1 MAEKRTI
8 ELEVKESGFQ
18 SLKSQLREAQAE
30 VASLSDKF
38 GATSKQAV
46 EAAKAAA
53 ILKDKIGDAKALTDA
68 FNPDA
73 KFKAF
78 SGALVGVAGG
88 FSAVTGA
95 LGAFGKQNE
104 EVEAVLLKVQSAM
117 ALASGLQAVGESID
131 SFKQLGA
138 VLKANAIVQRALT
151 AAQWLYNAAM
161 AANPIGAIVVAI
173 TALIA
178 AGYALIKM
186 FSSSN
191 EANAKNE
198 AAVKKNTAALKEQ
211 VKANEKSS
219 AALKT
224 KNGHEYEMAKAAGAS
239 SEALR
244 KLALKHADEQIAL
257 EKASLATAK
266 NTYEKEKNTLANLKN
281 AGATDEVIEKQKEL
295 TVEARKNATKER
307 EDLQSAVDNKAAII
321 RANEVEIQQ
330 ELTSSQNKKIDDEK
344 AANEKS
350 LENAKTANEKR
361 LELEK
366 EDNEKLKKAT
376 EDLNNELEKIAQDW
390 EDKQKTAKQKRVD
403 DAKKAEQ
410 DIYDNA
416 IGYLEAAIIA
426 DENNIK
432 AKKDLLDIER
442 NLELQNAELTK
453 GEIAAIN
460 AKYDKAQID
469 ADKANAAALKEIKQ
483 KNVDFTL
490 ESATQA
496 LSIITDLA
504 QQSQDKFKSLNTAV
518 LNDQQTTDEQKQ
530 RLLDE
535 NNKRAKKAFEIQ
547 KAASIASTLINTY
560 MSARSA
566 YFSQFLP
573 IPDPSSPIRGGIA
586 AGLSV
591 AGGLVAVKNIA
602 SQKFEG
608 ASMSGGGGGG
618 GGSMGG
624 GGAPTAPNFNI
635 VGNSGINQLAE
646 LGGQPIQAYVVS
658 GEVTSAQSLDRNR
671 IQNATF

>member
-18 SLKSQLREAQAE
+18 SLKAQLRAAQAD
-30 VASLSDKF
+30 VAALSDKF

-46 EAAKAAA
+46 EAAKSAA
-53 ILKDKIGDAKALTDA
+53 ILKDKIQDAKSLTDA

-104 EVEAVLLKVQSAM
+104 EVEAALLKVQSAM

-138 VLKANAIVQRALT
+138 VLKANALIQKVLT
-151 AAQWLYNAAM
+151 AAQYVYNAAM
-161 AANPIGAIVVAI
+161 AANPVGAIVVAI

-191 EANAKNE
+191 DANAKNE

-219 AALKT
+219 EALKI
-224 KNGHEYEMAKAAGAS
+224 KNGHEYEMAKASGAS

-295 TVEARKNATKER
+295 TIEARKNATKER
-307 EDLQSAVDNKAAII
+307 EDLQSAVDNKASII
-321 RANEVEIQQ
+321 RANEVEVRN
-330 ELTSSQNKKIDDEK
+330 ELTNSNKKKVDDAK
-344 AANEKS
+344 AANDKIN
-350 LENAKTANEKR
+350 ENQKIANEKR
-361 LELEK
+361 K
-366 EDNEKLKKAT
+366 
-376 EDLNNELEKIAQDW
+376 EDLNKINEFTSDAAKANLDATKTEQQLELDAIENKYKEQIALATKYGKSTTEIIDA
-390 EDKQKTAKQKRVD
+390 QKNEENLVNTKYIQIELD
-403 DAKKAEQ
+403 AEQ
-410 DIYDNA
+410 LKQDKLN
-416 IGYLEAAIIA
+416 
-426 DENNIK
+426 
-432 AKKDLLDIER
+432 
-442 NLELQNAELTK
+442 
-453 GEIAAIN
+453 EIAATKK
-460 AKYDKAQID
+460 AKDAQDAADKVILDKAAAD
-469 ADKANAAALKEIKQ
+469 AEIAAAK
-483 KNVDFTL
+483 
-490 ESATQA
+490 
-496 LSIITDLA
+496 
-504 QQSQDKFKSLNTAV
+504 AV
-518 LNDQQTTDEQKQ
+518 AEQKAAIQ
-530 RLLDE
+530 MQGLDVALQGVQLI
-535 NNKRAKKAFEIQ
+535 KGVFEQQKGIQ
-547 KAASIASTLINTY
+547 KAAVIAESAIGIAKMIIANKLANVAALATPQAIATSGAAAVPVIALNNISTGI
-560 MSARSA
+560 
-566 YFSQFLP
+566 
-573 IPDPSSPIRGGIA
+573 GIA
-586 AGLSV
+586 A
-591 AGGLVAVKNIA
+591 NIA
-602 SQKFEG
+602 ATGKALKTLG
-608 ASMSGGGGGG
+608 GGTAPTAPPLGGGGGG
-618 GGSMGG
+618 GGGVS
-624 GGAPTAPNFNI
+624 APNFNI

-658 GEVTSAQSLDRNR
+658 GEVTSAQALDRNR

>member
-104 EVEAVLLKVQSAM
+104 EVEAALLKVQSAM

-138 VLKANAIVQRALT
+138 VLKANALVQRALT

-307 EDLQSAVDNKAAII
+307 EDLQDAVDNKAAII

-403 DAKKAEQ
+403 DAKKGEQ

-416 IGYLEAAIIA
+416 IGYLNATLIA
-426 DENNIK
+426 DENNLQ
-432 AKKDLLDIER
+432 AKKDLLDVQR
-442 NLELQNAELTK
+442 NLELQNAELTG

-460 AKYDKAQID
+460 AKYDKAQAD
-469 ADKANAAALKEIKQ
+469 ADKAAADAEIAAAR
-483 KNVDFTL
+483 
-490 ESATQA
+490 
-496 LSIITDLA
+496 
-504 QQSQDKFKSLNTAV
+504 AV
-518 LNDQQTTDEQKQ
+518 AEQKAAIQ
-530 RLLDE
+530 MQGLDTALQGVQLI
-535 NNKRAKKAFEIQ
+535 KGVFEQQKGIQ
-547 KAASIASTLINTY
+547 KAAVIAESAIGIAKMIIANKLANVAALATPQAIATSGAAAVPVIALNNISTGI
-560 MSARSA
+560 
-566 YFSQFLP
+566 
-573 IPDPSSPIRGGIA
+573 GIA
-586 AGLSV
+586 A
-591 AGGLVAVKNIA
+591 NIA
-602 SQKFEG
+602 ATGKALKTLG
-608 ASMSGGGGGG
+608 GGTAPTAPPLGDGGGGGG
-618 GGSMGG
+618 GVS
-624 GGAPTAPNFNI
+624 APNFNI

-658 GEVTSAQSLDRNR
+658 GEVTSAQALDRNR

>member
-30 VASLSDKF
+30 VASLSEKF

-104 EVEAVLLKVQSAM
+104 EVEAALLKVQSAM

-138 VLKANAIVQRALT
+138 VLKANALVQRALT

-161 AANPIGAIVVAI
+161 AANPVGAIVVAI

-224 KNGHEYEMAKAAGAS
+224 KNGHEYDMAKAAGAS

-244 KLALKHADEQIAL
+244 ILALKHADEQIAL

-295 TVEARKNATKER
+295 TIEARKNATKER

-330 ELTSSQNKKIDDEK
+330 ELTNSQNKKIDDEK
-344 AANEKS
+344 AANEKIK
-350 LENAKTANEKR
+350 EANKTASDNARETRKEDLAKIKEFTAEAAKENLDATKTEQQ
-361 LELEK
+361 LELEVIENKYK
-366 EDNEKLKKAT
+366 EQIALAKKYGKSTTELIDAQGIEEREVKQKYVQAEIDAMNSIVLKKVEAS
-376 EDLNNELEKIAQDW
+376 DLSIENLKTQVDAENIIKNEAR
-390 EDKQKTAKQKRVD
+390 DKD
-403 DAKKAEQ
+403 
-410 DIYDNA
+410 
-416 IGYLEAAIIA
+416 LEADKEVATAQIALAQLTRDQKIQAVEAVGETFSKLASLLGEQTAAGKAAAIAAATIETFLSAQKAYSATVGIPIVGPILAPINAGIA
-426 DENNIK
+426 IAAGIKNIK
-432 AKKDLLDIER
+432 AITSVKTPNGGGGGAG
-442 NLELQNAELTK
+442 NLP
-453 GEIAAIN
+453 
-460 AKYDKAQID
+460 
-469 ADKANAAALKEIKQ
+469 
-483 KNVDFTL
+483 
-490 ESATQA
+490 
-496 LSIITDLA
+496 
-504 QQSQDKFKSLNTAV
+504 TA
-518 LNDQQTTDEQKQ
+518 
-530 RLLDE
+530 
-535 NNKRAKKAFEIQ
+535 
-547 KAASIASTLINTY
+547 
-560 MSARSA
+560 
-566 YFSQFLP
+566 P
-573 IPDPSSPIRGGIA
+573 
-586 AGLSV
+586 
-591 AGGLVAVKNIA
+591 
-602 SQKFEG
+602 
-608 ASMSGGGGGG
+608 SGGGG
-618 GGSMGG
+618 
-624 GGAPTAPNFNI
+624 ATAPNFNI
-635 VGNSGINQLAE
+635 VGNSGMNQLAE

-658 GEVTSAQSLDRNR
+658 GEVTSAQALDRNR